1 MQVKTVMAMGILRW
15 IKELEKK
22 MNFLGGVDFTKID
35 AGVKWMLLNCAYDE
49 WAEEV

>member
-1 MQVKTVMAMGILRW
+1 MSMGILRW

-35 AGVKWMLLNCAYDE
+35 SGDKWMLLNCAYDE